1 MFERMKKMFARNALL
16 DQVDNLPDQAMS
28 DLGVSRGQLN
38 SLARIPGKVQ
48 ERMGEMANRFDA
60 DIGAL
65 QRDRGNYLDAIE
77 ACHHCGETKACAKAL
92 ARSGKDIA
100 LPEELGFCPNAELY
114 ADMASKKV

>member
-1 MFERMKKMFARNALL
+1 MFERVKKMFARNAML
-16 DQVDNLPDQAMS
+16 DQVDNLPERAMA

-48 ERMGEMANRFDA
+48 ERMGEMADRFGA

-65 QRDRGNYLDAIE
+65 QRDRDNYLDAIE
-77 ACHHCGETKACAKAL
+77 ACHHCGATKACAKAL

-114 ADMASKKV
+114 EGMATTKV

>member
-1 MFERMKKMFARNALL
+1 MFERIKKMFERNALL
-16 DQVDNLPDQAMS
+16 DQVDSLPDQAMA

-48 ERMGEMANRFDA
+48 ERMGEMADRFGA
-60 DIGAL
+60 DIGTL
-65 QRDRGNYLDAIE
+65 QRDRDTYLDAIE
-77 ACHHCGETKACAKAL
+77 ACHHCGATKACAKAL

-114 ADMASKKV
+114 EGMAPTKV